1 MSIDPRST
9 RLFIGLGV
17 VAAILLAKI
26 FSIQVLDDHYK
37 IDADNNTTVRE
48 IIYPTR
54 GVIYDRNG
62 NILVGN
68 KVAYDILVNPR
79 DLEKVEFDTVGLA
92 AALDTTVEFIRGK
105 MQEYRKNRRKIGF
118 QSVTMIKQIPAETY
132 NKFAEVQYRFPGFKG
147 QVRGIRDYPINA
159 GGNLLG
165 YVSEVDQN
173 YMDSHPGE
181 YRSGDYAGKTGI
193 EAAREKDLRGEKGY
207 HIFLRNSKNQIE
219 QPYKDGE
226 FDKEA
231 VPGHDI
237 VTTIDAQLQQY
248 GQELMRNK
256 VGAIVA
262 IEPGTGE
269 ILSLVSSPG
278 IDVSQLADIGKYYQ
292 EILADPYRPM
302 YNRAVQ
308 ASYPPGSVFKL
319 VNGLVGLEEGV
330 LRPEM
335 TYPCSHGY
343 HFGAGHKLGC
353 HGHKSPLNM
362 EESIMMSCNAYYCY
376 VLKNILDN
384 RKFEGDYGEALDH
397 WHDMVTS
404 FGFGTKLG
412 SDFPNELSG
421 SIPTSKPYNRA
432 YGKGRWNSTTVIS
445 LSIGQG
451 EILATPMHLANLCAT
466 VANRGY
472 YYIPHIIKASEGVE
486 IDPKYYE
493 KQYTKVS
500 LEHFPK
506 VIKGMWRAVNS
517 GAGMGGTAW
526 VAHIDGLDVCGKTG
540 TAQNPRGADNSV
552 FICFAPMDNPKIA
565 IAAYVENGGFGAT
578 YAAPMASLMV
588 EMYLNGEVKRT
599 EWTSPSLVNHS
610 RLRSTPLPISLSRVQ
625 RSWLATTKRP

>member
-62 NILVGN
+62 DILVGN

-165 YVSEVDQN
+165 YVSEVDQKF
-173 YMDSHPGE
+173 MDSHPGE

-384 RKFEGDYGEALDH
+384 RKFEGDYGEAMDH
-397 WHDMVTS
+397 WHEMVTS

-421 SIPTSKPYNRA
+421 SIPTSKTYNRA

-451 EILATPMHLANLCAT
+451 EILATPMHLA
-466 VANRGY
+466 
-472 YYIPHIIKASEGVE
+472 
-486 IDPKYYE
+486 
-493 KQYTKVS
+493 KVS

-588 EMYLNGEVKRT
+588 EKYLNGEVKRT
-599 EWTSPSLVNHS
+599 DLEKRMKEANLM
-610 RLRSTPLPISLSRVQ
+610 SRV
-625 RSWLATTKRP
+625 KKD